1 MLLKNKPISQYD
13 GFTLAELMT
22 VLGIL
27 AILGIATGYSF
38 IKLLPAYRLKS
49 AAIDIFSSFQAARM
63 KAIKN
68 GCRYAVV
75 FDTENS
81 SYQTIGAGEDGI
93 FSGATDSG
101 DDMYERIVRLS
112 DYGTG
117 IEFGHGSASRN
128 ATVSAGNSFP
138 SDGISYVAN
147 SSEFNSRGMANKMG
161 YVYLANH
168 IGDAYAISTPTMA
181 GVVTMKRWNGGE
193 WR

>member
-1 MLLKNKPISQYD
+1 MKYGFKCD

-27 AILGIATGYSF
+27 AIFSGAAGYSF
-38 IKLLPAYRLKS
+38 VKWLPKYRLKS
-49 AAIDIFSSFQAARM
+49 AAVDIFSNFQMARI

-75 FDTENS
+75 FNTETNT
-81 SYQTIGAGEDGI
+81 YQIIGAGEDGI
-93 FSGATDSG
+93 FNEAQSSG
-101 DDMYERIVRLS
+101 DDMCGRIVDLS
-112 DYGTG
+112 DYGSG
-117 IEFGHGSASRN
+117 IEFGHGNASRN

-138 SDGISYVAN
+138 ADGVSYAGN

-161 YVYLANH
+161 YVYLTNH
-168 IGDAYAISTPTMA
+168 TGDAYAISTPTMA
-181 GVVTMKRWNGGE
+181 GVVTLKRWNGGE